1 MYNHVVGVGG
11 RQLTASVVRTRQTV
25 EEEAGPGCQAAQK
38 SNSEGNDSFLFL
50 SCTAVYGRPM

>member
-1 MYNHVVGVGG
+1 VYNHVVGVGG

-38 SNSEGNDSFLFL
+38 SNSEGDDSFL
-50 SCTAVYGRPM
+50 SCAAVYGRPM